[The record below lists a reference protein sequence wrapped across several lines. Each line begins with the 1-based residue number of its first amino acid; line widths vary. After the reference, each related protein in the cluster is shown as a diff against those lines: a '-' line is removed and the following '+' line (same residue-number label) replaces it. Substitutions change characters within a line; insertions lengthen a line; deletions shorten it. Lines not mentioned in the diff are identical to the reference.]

1 MPRMLTETHRIATVD
16 EVDSIKLYITPIL
29 ERLHRISPSTDVK
42 HSFDVAADGA
52 ILVHLSV
59 GQESY
64 TAHQIIKTRALFER
78 MERIVEN
85 YINANKGSDGCA
97 ICGAG
102 PKQPCITECEVLEAE
117 LCLSSLRHVIA
128 QTES

>member
-1 MPRMLTETHRIATVD
+1 MTRMLTETHRIATLD
-16 EVDSIKLYITPIL
+16 EVDSVKLYITPLL
-29 ERLHRISPSTDVK
+29 ERLHRISPSTDIK
-42 HSFDVAADGA
+42 HSFDVGADGA
-52 ILVHLSV
+52 ILVRLSI
-59 GQESY
+59 GEECY
-64 TAHQIIKTRALFER
+64 TAQQIIKTRALFER